1 MIVMEINKYCSG
13 SKQESEFFLH
23 GRGVDH
29 TLIYD
34 EDHYTLEEE
43 YIRILYENDNT
54 IAGIDPSGGPLLM
67 KGDLIEGLGYI
78 DYFMIENNKVKIYIK
93 NENNN

>member
-1 MIVMEINKYCSG
+1 MILTEINKYFSG

-23 GRGVDH
+23 GREIDH

-43 YIRILYENDNT
+43 CIRILYKNDNI
-54 IAGIDPSGGPLLM
+54 IAGINPSGGPLLM
-67 KGDLIEGLGYI
+67 KDDLIEGLGYI

-93 NENNN
+93 NENNS